1 MGEAAQAQYL
11 ETALLGY
18 TELAL
23 AEPLLQ
29 AVIICERE
37 NPLVI
42 LKTALLA
49 IFDFVA

>member
-1 MGEAAQAQYL
+1 LGEAAQAQYL
-11 ETALLGY
+11 ETAGY